1 MDEKLYSLLKY
12 TAIIMVIG
20 WIGWSFYDS
29 FIKEQAP
36 GQNAYLTGEKFFEDG
51 DYDRALAEYESA
63 LLQDPQAP
71 YLARAKARA
80 LMQLGRYGESLEW
93 FNRAVGLQP
102 FFGGTYA
109 NRGILYDRMG
119 QYELA
124 VSDYQK
130 ALDLD
135 DEIGEGPHWLTRF
148 LRKQPEKPPTVKE
161 RMEYLQ
167 AELAK
172 PVEERVLRV
181 PELDEA
187 QRPYKK

>member
-1 MDEKLYSLLKY
+1 MDEKLYSFLKY
-12 TAIIMVIG
+12 TAIIMVVA
-20 WIGWSFYDS
+20 WVGWSFYDS
-29 FIKEQAP
+29 FIREQAP

-51 DYDRALAEYESA
+51 DYERALAEYESA
-63 LLQDPQAP
+63 LVEDPDAP
-71 YLARAKARA
+71 YLSRAKARA
-80 LMQLGRYGESLEW
+80 LMQLGRYEESLDW
-93 FNRAVGLQP
+93 FNRAVELQP

-124 VSDYQK
+124 VEDYQK

-135 DEIGEGPHWLTRF
+135 EEIGEGPHWLTRF

-161 RMEYLQ
+161 RLEYLQ
-167 AELAK
+167 VELAK
-172 PVEERVLRV
+172 PEEERVLSI
-181 PELDEA
+181 PELDRE